1 MSRQTLA
8 DVSQAGAAP
17 QPSHPLRAL
26 LIAQFL
32 GAFNDNVYKMVVSLL
47 AVQETLKA
55 GAGSAALA
63 LVSAVFIIPFLLFS
77 GYAGHAADVLSK
89 RTVLVV
95 TKSFEVLVMGL
106 ACGALLSGRLD
117 YMLSVLFLLATQA
130 TFFGPAKYGLLP
142 EILPARDLARAN
154 GLIEMSTFV
163 AIILG
168 TALGTAM
175 FVVWYKQLEI
185 IGLCLIAVAVAGTG
199 ASLRVPSVPP
209 SGARQAFR
217 LNPWGEICRGLR
229 RLARESRLGLTVL
242 GIAFFWLLAAL
253 MQMAVLLFGKEVMD
267 LDDLRVGL
275 LGTFLALGIGA
286 GSLTAGRLSGQKVEL
301 GLVPLGALGMGTSTL
316 LLSVSASSYA
326 LTAIV
331 LVVLGCASG
340 WCIVPLQAFLQYK
353 SRVEERGLLLAT
365 TNFLSM
371 GAVLVAS
378 GVLWVC
384 HDLLKWQADRIIL
397 LAGFGLLL
405 GTIYVLRLLPAFV
418 VRLVCWMLTHTLY
431 RIRVVGGE
439 HIPTQGPALL
449 VCNHVSYVDG
459 LLVGACVPRFVR
471 FLIYRPIY
479 ERKALRWLF
488 RLMQAIPIAGGPEA
502 PAALAQAHQAL
513 QEGHVVCIFAEGAI
527 SRTGDLL
534 PFKRGF
540 ERIIEGLEVPVIP
553 VHLDRLWGSIFS
565 FQGGRF
571 FWKWPKQLPYPVTVS
586 FAAPLPA
593 TATAP
598 QVQQVVMELGS
609 AAMAYRPK
617 TTTPLPQRNQA

>member
-1 MSRQTLA
+1 MPRQTLA

-17 QPSHPLRAL
+17 RPSHPLSAL
-26 LIAQFL
+26 LVTQFL

-95 TKSFEVLVMGL
+95 TKACEVLVMGL
-106 ACGALLSGRLD
+106 ACAALLSGRLD

-168 TALGTAM
+168 TAFGTAM
-175 FVVWYKQLEI
+175 FVVWHKQLEI
-185 IGLCLIAVAVAGTG
+185 IGLSLITVAVIGTG
-199 ASLRVPSVPP
+199 FSLRLPSVPP
-209 SGARQAFR
+209 SGVRQVFR

-253 MQMAVLLFGKEVMD
+253 MQMAVLLFGKEVMG

-275 LGTFLALGIGA
+275 LGTFLALGIGV

-301 GLVPLGALGMGTSTL
+301 GLVPLGAFGMGTSIL
-316 LLSVSASSYA
+316 LLSISASSYT
-326 LTAIV
+326 LTAIM
-331 LVVLGCASG
+331 LVVLGFAGG
-340 WCIVPLQAFLQYK
+340 WVIVPLQTFLQYK

-371 GAVLVAS
+371 GAALVAS

-384 HDLLKWQADRIIL
+384 HDLLKLQADYIIL
-397 LAGFGLLL
+397 LAGLGLLL
-405 GTIYVLRLLPAFV
+405 GTVYVLRLLPAFV

-479 ERKALRWLF
+479 EIKALRWLF

-502 PAALAQAHQAL
+502 PGALAQARQAL

-527 SRTGDLL
+527 SRTGDVL

-540 ERIIEGLEVPVIP
+540 ERIVEGLEIPVIP

-571 FWKWPKQLPYPVTVS
+571 FRKWPKQVPYPVTVS

-609 AAMAYRPK
+609 AAMAYRPR
-617 TTTPLPQRNQA
+617 TTTPLPWRNRT

>member
-1 MSRQTLA
+1 MPRQTLA
-8 DVSQAGAAP
+8 SDSQAGAAP
-17 QPSHPLRAL
+17 RPSYPLRAL

-32 GAFNDNVYKMVVSLL
+32 GAFNDNVYKMVVALL
-47 AVQETLKA
+47 AVQVTLKA

-95 TKSFEVLVMGL
+95 TKAFEVLVMGL
-106 ACGALLSGRLD
+106 ACGALLSGRLE

-154 GLIEMSTFV
+154 GLLEMSTFV

-168 TALGTAM
+168 TGLGTAM
-175 FVVWYKQLEI
+175 FVVWYKHLEI
-185 IGLCLIAVAVAGTG
+185 IGLCLIVVAVAGTV

-229 RLARESRLGLTVL
+229 RLAHESKLGLTVL
-242 GIAFFWLLAAL
+242 GISFFWLLAAL
-253 MQMAVLLFGKEVMD
+253 MQMAVLLFGKEIMG

-286 GSLTAGRLSGQKVEL
+286 GSLTVGRLSSQKVEL

-316 LLSVSASSYA
+316 LLSASASSYA
-326 LTAIV
+326 LTAIM
-331 LVVLGCASG
+331 LVVLGVASG
-340 WCIVPLQAFLQYK
+340 WFIVPLQAFLQYT

-384 HDLLKWQADRIIL
+384 HDLLALPANRIIL
-397 LAGFGLLL
+397 LAGLGLLL
-405 GTIYVLRLLPAFV
+405 GTVYLLRLLPAFV
-418 VRLVCWMLTHTLY
+418 VRVVCWMLTHTLY

-459 LLVGACVPRFVR
+459 LLVEACVSRFVR

-488 RLMQAIPIAGGPEA
+488 RLMRAIPIAGGPEA
-502 PAALAQAHQAL
+502 PAALAQARQAL
-513 QEGHVVCIFAEGAI
+513 QEGHVVCIFAEGAV

-571 FWKWPKQLPYPVTVS
+571 FWKWPQQLPYPVTVS

-598 QVQQVVMELGS
+598 QVQQVVEELGS
-609 AAMAYRPK
+609 AAMAYRPR
-617 TTTPLPQRNQA
+617 TPTSPPWRNQV

>member
-1 MSRQTLA
+1 MPACCRCAEQTY
-8 DVSQAGAAP
+8 GARRH
-17 QPSHPLRAL
+17 QILR
-26 LIAQFL
+26 
-32 GAFNDNVYKMVVSLL
+32 G
-47 AVQETLKA
+47 TRH
-55 GAGSAALA
+55 GAGMRCVAERSTRLHVEC
-63 LVSAVFIIPFLLFS
+63 L
-77 GYAGHAADVLSK
+77 
-89 RTVLVV
+89 VLVGDPGDV
-95 TKSFEVLVMGL
+95 
-106 ACGALLSGRLD
+106 
-117 YMLSVLFLLATQA
+117 
-130 TFFGPAKYGLLP
+130 FGPAKYGLLP

-286 GSLTAGRLSGQKVEL
+286 GSLTAGRLSGQKVGTGARTARGTRHGHQYAAAI
-301 GLVPLGALGMGTSTL
+301 GLCVVVCPDGYRAGGARLRQRLVHRPL
-316 LLSVSASSYA
+316 ASIP
-326 LTAIV
+326 AI
-331 LVVLGCASG
+331 
-340 WCIVPLQAFLQYK
+340 Q

-459 LLVGACVPRFVR
+459 LLVGACMPASSVS
-471 FLIYRPIY
+471 LSI
-479 ERKALRWLF
+479 ALF
-488 RLMQAIPIAGGPEA
+488 MSAKPCAG
-502 PAALAQAHQAL
+502 
-513 QEGHVVCIFAEGAI
+513 CFA
-527 SRTGDLL
+527 
-534 PFKRGF
+534 
-540 ERIIEGLEVPVIP
+540 
-553 VHLDRLWGSIFS
+553 
-565 FQGGRF
+565 
-571 FWKWPKQLPYPVTVS
+571 
-586 FAAPLPA
+586 
-593 TATAP
+593 
-598 QVQQVVMELGS
+598 
-609 AAMAYRPK
+609 
-617 TTTPLPQRNQA
+617 

>member
-1 MSRQTLA
+1 MPRQTLA
-8 DVSQAGAAP
+8 GVSQAGAAP
-17 QPSHPLRAL
+17 RPSHPLRAL

-47 AVQETLKA
+47 AVQDALKA

-95 TKSFEVLVMGL
+95 TKAFEVLVMGL
-106 ACGALLSGRLD
+106 ACGALLSGRLE

-168 TALGTAM
+168 TGLGTAM
-175 FVVWYKQLEI
+175 FVVWYKHLEI
-185 IGLCLIAVAVAGTG
+185 IGLCLIAVAVAGTA

-229 RLARESRLGLTVL
+229 RLAHESRLGLTVL
-242 GIAFFWLLAAL
+242 GITLFWLLAAL
-253 MQMAVLLFGKEVMD
+253 MQMAVLLFGKEIMG

-286 GSLTAGRLSGQKVEL
+286 GSLTVARLSGQKVEL

-326 LTAIV
+326 LTAIM
-331 LVVLGCASG
+331 LVVLGFASG
-340 WCIVPLQAFLQYK
+340 WFIVPLQVFLQYT

-384 HDLLKWQADRIIL
+384 HDLLTLPANRIIL
-397 LAGFGLLL
+397 LAGLGLLL
-405 GTIYVLRLLPAFV
+405 GTVYVLRLLPAFV

-431 RIRVVGGE
+431 CIRVVGGE

-488 RLMQAIPIAGGPEA
+488 RLMQAIPIAGGPVA
-502 PAALAQAHQAL
+502 PAALAQARQAL
-513 QEGHVVCIFAEGAI
+513 QEGHVVCIFAEGAV

-534 PFKRGF
+534 PFQRGF

-598 QVQQVVMELGS
+598 QVQQVVEELGS
-609 AAMAYRPK
+609 AAMAYRPR
-617 TTTPLPQRNQA
+617 TPTSPPWRNQA

>member
-1 MSRQTLA
+1 MPRQTLA
-8 DVSQAGAAP
+8 DISQAGAVP
-17 QPSHPLRAL
+17 RPSHPLRAL
-26 LIAQFL
+26 LTAQFL

-89 RTVLVV
+89 RTVLVA

-117 YMLSVLFLLATQA
+117 FMLSVLFLLATQA

-175 FVVWYKQLEI
+175 FVVWYKHLEI
-185 IGLCLIAVAVAGTG
+185 IGLCLITVAVAGTG
-199 ASLRVPSVPP
+199 ASLWVPSVPP

-217 LNPWGEICRGLR
+217 LNPWGEICRGLK
-229 RLARESRLGLTVL
+229 RLAREGKLGLTVL

-253 MQMAVLLFGKEVMD
+253 MQMAVLLFGKEVMG

-316 LLSVSASSYA
+316 LLSLSASSYA
-326 LTAIV
+326 LTAIM
-331 LVVLGCASG
+331 LVVLGFAGG
-340 WCIVPLQAFLQYK
+340 WFIVPLQVFLQYK
-353 SRVEERGLLLAT
+353 SQVEERGLLLAT

-384 HDLLKWQADRIIL
+384 HDLLTWRADHIIL
-397 LAGFGLLL
+397 LVGLGLLL
-405 GTIYVLRLLPAFV
+405 STVYVLRLLPAFV

-439 HIPTQGPALL
+439 HIPRQGPALL

-502 PAALAQAHQAL
+502 PAALAQARQSL

-540 ERIIEGLEVPVIP
+540 ERIIEGLEIPIIP

-565 FQGGRF
+565 FQGGRV

-609 AAMAYRPK
+609 AAMAYRPR
-617 TTTPLPQRNQA
+617 TTTPRPWRHQA

>member
-1 MSRQTLA
+1 MPRQTLA
-8 DVSQAGAAP
+8 DVSQADATP
-17 QPSHPLRAL
+17 RSSHALRAL
-26 LIAQFL
+26 LMAQFL

-47 AVQETLKA
+47 AVQEALKA

-63 LVSAVFIIPFLLFS
+63 LVSAVFISPFLLFS

-175 FVVWYKQLEI
+175 FVIWYKQLEI
-185 IGLCLIAVAVAGTG
+185 IGLCLITMAGTA

-217 LNPWGEICRGLR
+217 LNPWGEICRGLK
-229 RLARESRLGLTVL
+229 RLAHEGRLGLTVL

-253 MQMAVLLFGKEVMD
+253 MQMAVLLFGKEVMG

-316 LLSVSASSYA
+316 LLSLSAWSYT
-326 LTAIV
+326 LTALM
-331 LVVLGCASG
+331 LVALGFAGG
-340 WCIVPLQAFLQYK
+340 WFIVPLQVFLQFK

-384 HDLLKWQADRIIL
+384 HDLLTWRADHIIL
-397 LAGFGLLL
+397 LVGLWLLL
-405 GTIYVLRLLPAFV
+405 STVYVLRLLPAFV
-418 VRLVCWMLTHTLY
+418 VRLVSWMLTHTLY

-439 HIPTQGPALL
+439 HIPRQGPALL

-479 ERKALRWLF
+479 EHKALRWLF

-502 PAALAQAHQAL
+502 PAALAQARQSL

-598 QVQQVVMELGS
+598 QVRQVVMELGS
-609 AAMAYRPK
+609 AAMAYRPR
-617 TTTPLPQRNQA
+617 TTTPRSWRNQM

>member
-1 MSRQTLA
+1 
-8 DVSQAGAAP
+8 V
-17 QPSHPLRAL
+17 
-26 LIAQFL
+26 AQFL
-32 GAFNDNVYKMVVSLL
+32 GAFNDNLYKMVVSLL
-47 AVQETLKA
+47 AVQETIKA

-95 TKSFEVLVMGL
+95 TKACEVLVMGL

-130 TFFGPAKYGLLP
+130 TFFGPAKYALLP
-142 EILPARDLARAN
+142 EILPAKDLARAN

-168 TALGTAM
+168 TAFGTAM

-185 IGLCLIAVAVAGTG
+185 IGLCLITVAVIGTG
-199 ASLRVPSVPP
+199 VSLRVPPVPP
-209 SGARQAFR
+209 SGVRQVFR
-217 LNPWGEICRGLR
+217 LNPWGEIYRGLR

-253 MQMAVLLFGKEVMD
+253 MQMAILLFGKEVMG

-301 GLVPLGALGMGTSTL
+301 GLVPLGAFGMGTSIL
-316 LLSVSASSYA
+316 LLSISASSYT
-326 LTAIV
+326 LTAIM
-331 LVVLGCASG
+331 LVVLGFAGG
-340 WCIVPLQAFLQYK
+340 WVIVPLQTFLQYK

-384 HDLLKWQADRIIL
+384 YDLLQLPANGIIM

-405 GTIYVLRLLPAFV
+405 GTVYVLRLLPAFV
-418 VRLVCWMLTHTLY
+418 VRLVCWMLTHTFY

-449 VCNHVSYVDG
+449 VCNHVSYIDG
-459 LLVGACVPRFVR
+459 LLIGACVPRFIR

-479 ERKALRWLF
+479 EIKVLRWLF
-488 RLMQAIPIAGGPEA
+488 RLMQAIPVASGPEA
-502 PAALAQAHQAL
+502 SAALAQARQAL

-527 SRTGDLL
+527 SRTGDVL

-540 ERIIEGLEVPVIP
+540 ERIVEGLEIPVIP
-553 VHLDRLWGSIFS
+553 VHLDRLWGSVFS
-565 FQGGRF
+565 FQSGRF

-598 QVQQVVMELGS
+598 QVHQVVMELGS
-609 AAMAYRPK
+609 AAMAYRRRS
-617 TTTPLPQRNQA
+617 TTTLPRCKRT

>member
-1 MSRQTLA
+1 
-8 DVSQAGAAP
+8 
-17 QPSHPLRAL
+17 
-26 LIAQFL
+26 
-32 GAFNDNVYKMVVSLL
+32 
-47 AVQETLKA
+47 
-55 GAGSAALA
+55 
-63 LVSAVFIIPFLLFS
+63 
-77 GYAGHAADVLSK
+77 
-89 RTVLVV
+89 
-95 TKSFEVLVMGL
+95 
-106 ACGALLSGRLD
+106 
-117 YMLSVLFLLATQA
+117 MLSVLFLLATQA

-142 EILPARDLARAN
+142 ELLPTRDLARAN
-154 GLIEMSTFV
+154 GLLEMSTFV

-168 TALGTAM
+168 TAFGTAM
-175 FVVWYKQLEI
+175 FVVWHTQLEI
-185 IGLCLIAVAVAGTG
+185 IGLCLIVVAVIGTG
-199 ASLRVPSVPP
+199 VSLKVPSVPP
-209 SGARQAFR
+209 SGVRQVFR

-229 RLARESRLGLTVL
+229 RLAHESRLGLTVL
-242 GIAFFWLLAAL
+242 GITFFWLLAAL
-253 MQMAVLLFGKEVMD
+253 MQMAVLLFGKEVMG

-301 GLVPLGALGMGTSTL
+301 GLIPLGAFGMGTSIL
-316 LLSVSASSYA
+316 LLSISASSYT
-326 LTAIV
+326 LTALM
-331 LVVLGCASG
+331 LVVLGFAGG
-340 WCIVPLQAFLQYK
+340 WVIVPLQTFLQYK

-384 HDLLKWQADRIIL
+384 HDLLKLQADGIIL
-397 LAGFGLLL
+397 LAGLGLLL
-405 GTIYVLRLLPAFV
+405 GTVYVLRLLPAFV

-479 ERKALRWLF
+479 EIKALRWLF

-502 PAALAQAHQAL
+502 PGALGQARQAL
-513 QEGHVVCIFAEGAI
+513 HEGHVVCIFAEGAI
-527 SRTGDLL
+527 SRTGEVR

-540 ERIIEGLEVPVIP
+540 ERIVEGLEIPVIP

-571 FWKWPKQLPYPVTVS
+571 FWKWPKQFPYPVTVS
-586 FAAPLPA
+586 FAVPLPA
-593 TATAP
+593 TATAL
-598 QVQQVVMELGS
+598 QVQQVVRELGS
-609 AAMAYRPK
+609 AAMAYRLK
-617 TTTPLPQRNQA
+617 ATTLPQRNRT

>member
-1 MSRQTLA
+1 MPRQTLA
-8 DVSQAGAAP
+8 GDSQAGAAP
-17 QPSHPLRAL
+17 RPSHPLRAL

-32 GAFNDNVYKMVVSLL
+32 GAFNDNVYKMVVALL
-47 AVQETLKA
+47 AVQDALQA
-55 GAGSAALA
+55 GVGSAALA

-95 TKSFEVLVMGL
+95 TKAFEVLIMGL
-106 ACGALLSGRLD
+106 ACGALLSGRLE
-117 YMLSVLFLLATQA
+117 YMLGVLFLLATQA

-168 TALGTAM
+168 TGLGTAM
-175 FVVWYKQLEI
+175 FVVWYKHLEI
-185 IGLCLIAVAVAGTG
+185 IGLCLIAVAVAGTV
-199 ASLRVPSVPP
+199 ASLRVPAVPS
-209 SGARQAFR
+209 SGARQAFCF
-217 LNPWGEICRGLR
+217 NPWGEICRGLR
-229 RLARESRLGLTVL
+229 RLAHESRLGLTVL
-242 GIAFFWLLAAL
+242 GITFFWLLAAL
-253 MQMAVLLFGKEVMD
+253 MQMAVLLFGKEIMG

-286 GSLTAGRLSGQKVEL
+286 GSLTVGRLSSQKVEL

-316 LLSVSASSYA
+316 LLSISASSYA
-326 LTAIV
+326 LTAIM
-331 LVVLGCASG
+331 LVVLGFASG
-340 WCIVPLQAFLQYK
+340 WFIVPLQAFLQYT

-384 HDLLKWQADRIIL
+384 HDLLTLPADRIIL
-397 LAGFGLLL
+397 LAGLGLLL
-405 GTIYVLRLLPAFV
+405 STVYVLRLLPAFV
-418 VRLVCWMLTHTLY
+418 VRLICWMLTHTVY

-439 HIPTQGPALL
+439 HIPMQGPALL

-488 RLMQAIPIAGGPEA
+488 RLMQAIPIAGGLEA
-502 PAALAQAHQAL
+502 PAALAQARQAL
-513 QEGHVVCIFAEGAI
+513 QEGHVVCIFAEGAL

-540 ERIIEGLEVPVIP
+540 EKIIEGLEVPVIP

-565 FQGGRF
+565 FQGGHF

-598 QVQQVVMELGS
+598 QVQQVVKELGS
-609 AAMAYRPK
+609 AAMAYRPR
-617 TTTPLPQRNQA
+617 TTPLPWHNQT

>member
-1 MSRQTLA
+1 MPRQTLA
-8 DVSQAGAAP
+8 SDSQAGAAP
-17 QPSHPLRAL
+17 RPSSPLRAL

-32 GAFNDNVYKMVVSLL
+32 GAFNDNVYKMVVALL
-47 AVQETLKA
+47 AVQDTLKA

-95 TKSFEVLVMGL
+95 TKAFEVLVMGL
-106 ACGALLSGRLD
+106 ACGALLSGRLE
-117 YMLSVLFLLATQA
+117 YMLGVLFLLATQA

-168 TALGTAM
+168 TGLGTAM
-175 FVVWYKQLEI
+175 FVVWSQHLET
-185 IGLCLIAVAVAGTG
+185 IGLCLIALALAGAV
-199 ASLRVPSVPP
+199 ASLRLPSVPP
-209 SGARQAFR
+209 SGARHAFR
-217 LNPWGEICRGLR
+217 LNPWGEISRGLR
-229 RLARESRLGLTVL
+229 RLAHERRLGLTVL
-242 GIAFFWLLAAL
+242 GITFFWLLAAL
-253 MQMAVLLFGKEVMD
+253 MQMAILLFGKEIMG

-286 GSLTAGRLSGQKVEL
+286 GSLTVGRLSGQKVEL

-326 LTAIV
+326 LTAIM
-331 LVVLGCASG
+331 LVVLGFASG
-340 WCIVPLQAFLQYK
+340 WFIVPLQAFLQYT

-378 GVLWVC
+378 GVLWMC
-384 HDLLKWQADRIIL
+384 HDLLTLPADRIIL
-397 LAGFGLLL
+397 LAGLGLLL
-405 GTIYVLRLLPAFV
+405 GTVYMLRLLPAFV
-418 VRLVCWMLTHTLY
+418 IRLVCWMLTHTLY

-459 LLVGACVPRFVR
+459 LLVAACVPRFVR

-488 RLMQAIPIAGGPEA
+488 RLMQAIPIVGGPAA
-502 PAALAQAHQAL
+502 PAALAHARQAL
-513 QEGHVVCIFAEGAI
+513 QEGHVVCIFAEGAV

-571 FWKWPKQLPYPVTVS
+571 FWKWPKQVPYPVTVS

-598 QVQQVVMELGS
+598 QVQQAVKELGS
-609 AAMAYRPK
+609 AAMVYRPR
-617 TTTPLPQRNQA
+617 TPMSPPWRNQA

>member
-1 MSRQTLA
+1 
-8 DVSQAGAAP
+8 
-17 QPSHPLRAL
+17 
-26 LIAQFL
+26 
-32 GAFNDNVYKMVVSLL
+32 
-47 AVQETLKA
+47 
-55 GAGSAALA
+55 
-63 LVSAVFIIPFLLFS
+63 
-77 GYAGHAADVLSK
+77 
-89 RTVLVV
+89 
-95 TKSFEVLVMGL
+95 
-106 ACGALLSGRLD
+106 
-117 YMLSVLFLLATQA
+117 
-130 TFFGPAKYGLLP
+130 
-142 EILPARDLARAN
+142 
-154 GLIEMSTFV
+154 
-163 AIILG
+163 
-168 TALGTAM
+168 
-175 FVVWYKQLEI
+175 
-185 IGLCLIAVAVAGTG
+185 
-199 ASLRVPSVPP
+199 
-209 SGARQAFR
+209 
-217 LNPWGEICRGLR
+217 
-229 RLARESRLGLTVL
+229 
-242 GIAFFWLLAAL
+242 
-253 MQMAVLLFGKEVMD
+253 MQMAVLLFGKEVMG

-275 LGTFLALGIGA
+275 LGTSLALGIGA
-286 GSLTAGRLSGQKVEL
+286 GSLTAGRLSGQKMEL
-301 GLVPLGALGMGTSTL
+301 GLVPLGALGMGASTL
-316 LLSVSASSYA
+316 LLSLSAASYA
-326 LTAIV
+326 LTALM
-331 LVVLGCASG
+331 LVVLGFAGG
-340 WCIVPLQAFLQYK
+340 WFIVPLQAFLQYK

-384 HDLLKWQADRIIL
+384 HDLLKWQADHIIML
-397 LAGFGLLL
+397 VGLGLLL
-405 GTIYVLRLLPAFV
+405 STVYVVRLLPAFV

-431 RIRVVGGE
+431 RIRVLGGE

-502 PAALAQAHQAL
+502 PAALAQARQSL

-540 ERIIEGLEVPVIP
+540 EKIIEGLDVPVIP

-565 FQGGRF
+565 FQGGRV

-609 AAMAYRPK
+609 AAMAYRPRI
-617 TTTPLPQRNQA
+617 TTPRSWRHQA

>member
-8 DVSQAGAAP
+8 DVSRAGAAP
-17 QPSHPLRAL
+17 RPSHPLRAL
-26 LIAQFL
+26 LMAQFL
-32 GAFNDNVYKMVVSLL
+32 GALNDNVYKMVVSLL
-47 AVQETLKA
+47 AVHEALKV

-63 LVSAVFIIPFLLFS
+63 LVGTVFIIPFLLFS

-95 TKSFEVLVMGL
+95 TKAFEVLVMGL
-106 ACGALLSGRLD
+106 GCGALLSGRLD
-117 YMLSVLFLLATQA
+117 CMLSVLFLLATQA

-142 EILPARDLARAN
+142 ELLPTRDLVRAN

-175 FVVWYKQLEI
+175 FVAWHEHLEI
-185 IGLCLIAVAVAGTG
+185 IGICLIAIAVVGTG
-199 ASLRVPSVPP
+199 ASLRVPYVPP
-209 SGARQAFR
+209 SGARHTFH
-217 LNPWGEICRGLR
+217 LNPWGEIRRGLR
-229 RLARESRLGLTVL
+229 RLASESMLGLTVL

-253 MQMAVLLFGKEVMD
+253 LQMAVLLFGKEIMG
-267 LDDLRVGL
+267 LDDLHVGL

-286 GSLTAGRLSGQKVEL
+286 GSLAVGRLSGQKVEL

-326 LTAIV
+326 LTAIA
-331 LVVLGCASG
+331 LVVLGLAGG
-340 WCIVPLQAFLQYK
+340 WFIVPLQAFLQYK
-353 SRVEERGLLLAT
+353 SRGEERGLLLAT
-365 TNFLSM
+365 ANFLSM
-371 GAVLVAS
+371 GAILVAS
-378 GVLWVC
+378 GVLWAC
-384 HDLLKWQADRIIL
+384 HDLLKFQADRIIL
-397 LAGFGLLL
+397 LAGLGTLL
-405 GTIYVLRLLPAFV
+405 GTVCVLRLLPAFV

-439 HIPTQGPALL
+439 HIPMQGPALL

-471 FLIYRPIY
+471 FLVYRPIY
-479 ERKALRWLF
+479 EFKALRWLF
-488 RLMQAIPIAGGPEA
+488 RLMHAIPIAGGPEA
-502 PAALAQAHQAL
+502 PAALAQARQAL

-540 ERIIEGLEVPVIP
+540 ERIVEGLEVPVIP

-565 FQGGRF
+565 FHGGRF
-571 FWKWPKQLPYPVTVS
+571 LWKWPKQLPYPVTVS

-593 TATAP
+593 TATAL
-598 QVQQVVMELGS
+598 QVRQVVMELGS
-609 AAMAYRPK
+609 AALAYRPG
-617 TTTPLPQRNQA
+617 TTTTLPRRHHA

>member
-1 MSRQTLA
+1 
-8 DVSQAGAAP
+8 
-17 QPSHPLRAL
+17 
-26 LIAQFL
+26 
-32 GAFNDNVYKMVVSLL
+32 MVVSLL
-47 AVQETLKA
+47 AVQDALKA
-55 GAGSAALA
+55 GEGSAALA
-63 LVSAVFIIPFLLFS
+63 LVSAIFIIPFLLFS

-95 TKSFEVLVMGL
+95 TKAFEVLVMGL
-106 ACGALLSGRLD
+106 ACGALLSGRLE

-168 TALGTAM
+168 TGLGTAM
-175 FVVWYKQLEI
+175 FVVWYKHLEI
-185 IGLCLIAVAVAGTG
+185 IGFCLIAMALAGTV

-217 LNPWGEICRGLR
+217 LNPWGEIYRGLR
-229 RLARESRLGLTVL
+229 RLAHESRLGLTVL

-253 MQMAVLLFGKEVMD
+253 MQMAVLLFGKEIMG

-286 GSLTAGRLSGQKVEL
+286 GSLTVGRLSGQKVEL
-301 GLVPLGALGMGTSTL
+301 GFVPLGALGMGTSTL

-326 LTAIV
+326 LTAII
-331 LVVLGCASG
+331 LVMLGFASG
-340 WCIVPLQAFLQYK
+340 WFIVPLQAFLQYK

-384 HDLLKWQADRIIL
+384 HDLLTLPADRIIL
-397 LAGFGLLL
+397 LAGLGLLL
-405 GTIYVLRLLPAFV
+405 GTVYVLRLLPAFV

-439 HIPTQGPALL
+439 HIPTQGPAVL

-488 RLMQAIPIAGGPEA
+488 RLMRAIPIAGGPEA
-502 PAALAQAHQAL
+502 PAALAQARQAL
-513 QEGHVVCIFAEGAI
+513 EEGHVVCIFAEGAV

-598 QVQQVVMELGS
+598 QVQQVVKELGS
-609 AAMAYRPK
+609 AAMAYRPR
-617 TTTPLPQRNQA
+617 TTMPRTWRNQA

>member
-1 MSRQTLA
+1 MPRQTPA
-8 DVSQAGAAP
+8 DVSRAGAVP
-17 QPSHPLRAL
+17 RSSHPLSAL
-26 LIAQFL
+26 LVAQFL
-32 GAFNDNVYKMVVSLL
+32 GAFNDNIYKMVVSLL
-47 AVQETLKA
+47 AVQETIKA

-95 TKSFEVLVMGL
+95 TKACEVLVMGL
-106 ACGALLSGRLD
+106 ACGALLSGRLE

-185 IGLCLIAVAVAGTG
+185 IGLCLIIVAVIGTG
-199 ASLRVPSVPP
+199 VSLRVPSVPP
-209 SGARQAFR
+209 SGVKQVFR

-253 MQMAVLLFGKEVMD
+253 MQMAILLFGKEVMG

-301 GLVPLGALGMGTSTL
+301 GLVPLGAFGMGTSIL
-316 LLSVSASSYA
+316 LLSISASSYT
-326 LTAIV
+326 LTAIM
-331 LVVLGCASG
+331 LVVLGFAGG
-340 WCIVPLQAFLQYK
+340 WVIVPLQTFLQYK
-353 SRVEERGLLLAT
+353 SQVKERGLLLAT

-378 GVLWVC
+378 GVLWVGY
-384 HDLLKWQADRIIL
+384 DLLKLPADGIIM

-459 LLVGACVPRFVR
+459 LLVGACVPRFIR

-479 ERKALRWLF
+479 EMQVLRWLF

-502 PAALAQAHQAL
+502 SAALTQARQAL

-527 SRTGDLL
+527 SRTGDVL

-540 ERIIEGLEVPVIP
+540 ERIVEGLEIPVIP
-553 VHLDRLWGSIFS
+553 VHLDRLWGSVFS

-571 FWKWPKQLPYPVTVS
+571 FWKWPKRLPYPVTVS

-598 QVQQVVMELGS
+598 QVRQAVMELGS
-609 AAMAYRPK
+609 AAMAYR
-617 TTTPLPQRNQA
+617 RR

>member
-1 MSRQTLA
+1 
-8 DVSQAGAAP
+8 
-17 QPSHPLRAL
+17 
-26 LIAQFL
+26 
-32 GAFNDNVYKMVVSLL
+32 MVVSLL
-47 AVQETLKA
+47 AVQEALNA

-63 LVSAVFIIPFLLFS
+63 LVSAVFIMPFLLFS

-95 TKSFEVLVMGL
+95 TKFFEVLVMVL

-130 TFFGPAKYGLLP
+130 TFFGPAKYGLLS

-154 GLIEMSTFV
+154 GLLEMSTFV

-185 IGLCLIAVAVAGTG
+185 IGLCLITVAVAGTG
-199 ASLRVPSVPP
+199 ASLKVPSVQP
-209 SGARQAFR
+209 SGARQVFR
-217 LNPWGEICRGLR
+217 LNPWGEISRGLR

-253 MQMAVLLFGKEVMD
+253 MQMTVLLFGKEVMG

-286 GSLTAGRLSGQKVEL
+286 GSLTAGRLSGPKVEL
-301 GLVPLGALGMGTSTL
+301 GLIPLGALGMGASTL
-316 LLSVSASSYA
+316 LLSLSASSYA
-326 LTAIV
+326 LTALM
-331 LVVLGCASG
+331 LVVLGFAGG
-340 WCIVPLQAFLQYK
+340 WFIVPLQVFLQYK

-384 HDLLKWQADRIIL
+384 HDLLTWQADRIIL
-397 LAGFGLLL
+397 LAGLGLLL
-405 GTIYVLRLLPAFV
+405 GTVYVLRLLPAFV

-449 VCNHVSYVDG
+449 VCNHVSYVDA

-479 ERKALRWLF
+479 ERTVLRWLF

-502 PAALAQAHQAL
+502 PAALIQARQAM
-513 QEGHVVCIFAEGAI
+513 QGGHVVCIFAEGAI

-540 ERIIEGLEVPVIP
+540 ERMLEGLDVPVIP

-571 FWKWPKQLPYPVTVS
+571 FWKWPKKLPYPVTVS

-609 AAMAYRPK
+609 AAMAYRSR
-617 TTTPLPQRNQA
+617 TTPDFPRRHKT

>member
-1 MSRQTLA
+1 M
-8 DVSQAGAAP
+8 
-17 QPSHPLRAL
+17 
-26 LIAQFL
+26 AQFL
-32 GAFNDNVYKMVVSLL
+32 GALNDNVYKMVVALL
-47 AVQETLKA
+47 AVQEALKA
-55 GAGSAALA
+55 GVGSAALA

-95 TKSFEVLVMGL
+95 TKAFEVLIMGL
-106 ACGALLSGRLD
+106 ACAALLSSRLA
-117 YMLSVLFLLATQA
+117 YMLGVLFLLATQA

-168 TALGTAM
+168 TAVGTAM
-175 FVVWYKQLEI
+175 FVVWHEQLAI
-185 IGLCLIAVAVAGTG
+185 IGLCLIAVAVAGTA
-199 ASLRVPSVPP
+199 ASFGVPSVPP

-229 RLARESRLGLTVL
+229 RLAHERALGLTVL
-242 GIAFFWLLAAL
+242 GIALFWLLAAL
-253 MQMAVLLFGKEVMD
+253 MQMAVLLFGKEVMG

-286 GSLTAGRLSGQKVEL
+286 GSLTAGRLAGQRVEL
-301 GLVPLGALGMGTSTL
+301 GLVPLGALGMGISTL
-316 LLSVSASSYA
+316 LLSVSAASYA
-326 LTAIV
+326 LTALV
-331 LVVLGCASG
+331 LVVLGFAGG
-340 WCIVPLQAFLQYK
+340 WFIVPLQAFLQYR
-353 SRVEERGLLLAT
+353 SRVKERGVLLAT

-378 GVLWVC
+378 GVLWVS
-384 HDLLKWQADRIIL
+384 HDLLTLPADRIIL
-397 LAGFGLLL
+397 FAGLGLLL
-405 GTIYVLRLLPAFV
+405 GMVYVLRLLPAFV
-418 VRLVCWMLTHTLY
+418 VRLVCWILTHTLY
-431 RIRVVGGE
+431 RIRVLGGE
-439 HIPTQGPALL
+439 HIPRQGPALL

-488 RLMQAIPIAGGPEA
+488 RLMRAIPIASGSEA
-502 PAALAQAHQAL
+502 PAALAQARQSL
-513 QEGHVVCIFAEGAI
+513 QEGHVVCIFAEGGI
-527 SRTGDLL
+527 SRTGDVQ

-540 ERIIEGLEVPVIP
+540 EKIVEGLEVPIIP
-553 VHLDRLWGSIFS
+553 MHLDQLWGSVFS
-565 FQGGRF
+565 FQGGRV
-571 FWKWPKQLPYPVTVS
+571 FWKWPKQLPYSVTVS

-598 QVQQVVMELGS
+598 QVRQVVMALGS
-609 AAMAYRPK
+609 AAMAYRCK
-617 TTTPLPQRNQA
+617 TTTPLSRRHQA